1 MLAAARAV
9 ERRTMYQKHATTTAP
24 LSLARCRDTESE
36 LCLYTADGDRVGRI
50 ERACGPYAGPGAPTL
65 LLQRN

>member
-1 MLAAARAV
+1 
-9 ERRTMYQKHATTTAP
+9 MYQKHATTTAP